1 MSLAF
6 VAKLNELNRALIELT
21 LRVEALEASRKP
33 VEEQK
38 PALLISGIP
47 GKENLTAELG
57 GPRPKK

>member
-38 PALLISGIP
+38 PALLIPGIP